1 MADPVTPPVSDPPAD
16 PPVTP
21 PADPPAD
28 PVTPPADPKDEWDY
42 DRGMATIT
50 KLRDE
55 VKAAKAAAKEN
66 ADAVAK
72 LKTIEDAQL
81 SEHDKLEK
89 RVTEYEQREAV
100 WAAEKKETALKLGV
114 FSLQATLGVA
124 DTDLALAA
132 LDRSQVEYDDT
143 GQPTNLQ
150 DVLTAL
156 LEAKPLLKGVT
167 VPPASGS
174 LNAGAGAQTGPPL
187 KLSAEQLEAAQQLG
201 MTAES
206 YAAMGNVKTYED
218 WQKAQAARNPA

>member
-1 MADPVTPPVSDPPAD
+1 MAAEAATVEAEAAVKATAEAESKAAAD
-16 PPVTP
+16 AETAKVAEAAK
-21 PADPPAD
+21 ADEAEK
-28 PVTPPADPKDEWDY
+28 AEWDY

-55 VKAAKAAAKEN
+55 VKAAKAAAKERDEL
-66 ADAVAK
+66 AAK

-81 SEHDKLEK
+81 SEHDKLAK
-89 RVTEYEQREAV
+89 RVEEYEARETA

-132 LDRSQVEYDDT
+132 LDRSQVEYDDA

-174 LNAGAGAQTGPPL
+174 LNAGAGAQSGPPL
-187 KLSAEQLEAAQQLG
+187 QLSAEELEAANTLG
-201 MTAES
+201 MSAE
-206 YAAMGNVKTYED
+206 
-218 WQKAQAARNPA
+218 R